1 MHSLGCGVS
10 MYLSERCLF
19 LLSDSGRGSP
29 LSRREM
35 IRLYSRGL
43 GWHALSADQLVAVL
57 VCVHRRVCSAVAQA
71 PQHTCKTFMNL
82 RQLWAKKMQVRLS
95 VQSAAGPHLFF
106 KGRRPS
112 CPTCACM
119 SAPGKQH
126 WRLRFD
132 FCGDRPA
139 SGTHTYIYMY
149 VNTYVHKKTTPV
161 SRRRAAGRQR
171 GRRFLT
177 RSSLITIH
185 RYSSALTVRAYV
197 HTGIHAYI
205 HTYSCTR
212 VGGHGGRQRWR
223 VGLPHPRRLVSSGPA
238 Q

>member
-1 MHSLGCGVS
+1 MDMEDRVHSLGCGVS

-82 RQLWAKKMQVRLS
+82 RQQWAKKLRVRLS

-106 KGRRPS
+106 KGCRPS
-112 CPTCACM
+112 CPTCACTYIC
-119 SAPGKQH
+119 
-126 WRLRFD
+126 RLRGNSTGA
-132 FCGDRPA
+132 CVLISVATAPQVG
-139 SGTHTYIYMY
+139 HIHIYICM
-149 VNTYVHKKTTPV
+149 
-161 SRRRAAGRQR
+161 
-171 GRRFLT
+171 
-177 RSSLITIH
+177 
-185 RYSSALTVRAYV
+185 
-197 HTGIHAYI
+197 
-205 HTYSCTR
+205 
-212 VGGHGGRQRWR
+212 
-223 VGLPHPRRLVSSGPA
+223 
-238 Q
+238 

>member
-1 MHSLGCGVS
+1 MEDRVHSLGCGVS

-95 VQSAAGPHLFF
+95 VQCRPTPLFQ
-106 KGRRPS
+106 G
-112 CPTCACM
+112 
-119 SAPGKQH
+119 
-126 WRLRFD
+126 
-132 FCGDRPA
+132 A
-139 SGTHTYIYMY
+139 SPILPY
-149 VNTYVHKKTTPV
+149 VRMHVGSGET
-161 SRRRAAGRQR
+161 
-171 GRRFLT
+171 
-177 RSSLITIH
+177 
-185 RYSSALTVRAYV
+185 ALAL
-197 HTGIHAYI
+197 AF
-205 HTYSCTR
+205 
-212 VGGHGGRQRWR
+212 
-223 VGLPHPRRLVSSGPA
+223 
-238 Q
+238 

>member
-1 MHSLGCGVS
+1 MDGSADVYIHKWIGWIWRIVCIPWGVVF
-10 MYLSERCLF
+10 LCTCLKDVC
-19 LLSDSGRGSP
+19 SCGSP

-82 RQLWAKKMQVRLS
+82 RQQWAKKMRVRLS

-149 VNTYVHKKTTPV
+149 VNTY
-161 SRRRAAGRQR
+161 
-171 GRRFLT
+171 
-177 RSSLITIH
+177 
-185 RYSSALTVRAYV
+185 
-197 HTGIHAYI
+197 I
-205 HTYSCTR
+205 HT
-212 VGGHGGRQRWR
+212 
-223 VGLPHPRRLVSSGPA
+223 
-238 Q
+238 